1 MRNGPRQ
8 TRASKVADG
17 SYGAAMLWTLRV
29 TAAVNAACVLLTAAT
44 FLPTT
49 SIDFETVVS
58 LAGPLGVIF
67 LAVAIGGTMFQH
79 GMPDGSR
86 ARDLWRWMFAGLTG
100 PARAA
105 AAVVLAVEVGVAL
118 HAQFM
123 ATGGDELG
131 VAGAV
136 DPVTTYTRGVLALS
150 SFLLT
155 VAVLIIAAG
164 RRAAAAKAAAA

>member
-1 MRNGPRQ
+1 
-8 TRASKVADG
+8 
-17 SYGAAMLWTLRV
+17 MLWTLRV

-79 GMPDGSR
+79 GMPDGR
-86 ARDLWRWMFAGLTG
+86 MFTRLTG

-105 AAVVLAVEVGVAL
+105 AAVLLAAEAGVAL
-118 HAQFM
+118 HAQFV
-123 ATGGDELG
+123 ATGGNELG

-155 VAVLIIAAG
+155 VAVLVIAAG
-164 RRAAAAKAAAA
+164 RRAAAAKSAAA